1 MFNVKHK
8 KKKLHPKEK
17 IRSFHNVSAKKL
29 MCHIT
34 LSNVL
39 LVLSETHALYPNKQ
53 HKNIFIVTTCVPRHP
68 VYA

>member
-8 KKKLHPKEK
+8 KKKLYPKEK
-17 IRSFHNVSAKKL
+17 KYAAFIMCQQKKL

-39 LVLSETHALYPNKQ
+39 LIYTYKPFIHIRTCHATNFMFKYL
-53 HKNIFIVTTCVPRHP
+53 I
-68 VYA
+68 